1 MCEHELYRKM
11 YYSLFNH
18 LTDAIELLQRM
29 ELAPAINLLMDAQQ
43 ETEKLYIES
52 EQPPK
57 SPT

>member
-1 MCEHELYRKM
+1 MCEQELYSKM

-18 LTDAIELLQRM
+18 VTDAIDLLLRM
-29 ELAPAINLLMDAQQ
+29 EIVPAINLLMDAQQ

-52 EQPPK
+52 GLTPK